1 MIMVDHEPVVSVGL
15 MTGAESAV
23 FELKGSFVNSAGER
37 LDGGSYRAKP
47 FDNSVEIVSEGG
59 LRGLSALEHRLT
71 PDEPSA
77 SFLVRGV
84 TIGIDFHWQ
93 QKQDQEFQGALRI
106 KLGADG
112 RLTVI
117 NEVPVEAYLT
127 GVISSE
133 MSADSHPELLKA
145 HSVVSRSWLLAQMEP
160 WMKERREPS
169 FAPQAGGAATRLSR
183 GYVRESRADCGV
195 GAAGHCLRSKSV
207 MRVTSA
213 AVYEAH

>member
-15 MTGAESAV
+15 MTGAESVV
-23 FELKGSFVNSAGER
+23 FELRSAFVNSAGQ
-37 LDGGSYRAKP
+37 P
-47 FDNSVEIVSEGG
+47 FDNGVEIVSEGG

-77 SFLVRGV
+77 SFLVRDV

-145 HSVVSRSWLLAQMEP
+145 HS
-160 WMKERREPS
+160 
-169 FAPQAGGAATRLSR
+169 
-183 GYVRESRADCGV
+183 
-195 GAAGHCLRSKSV
+195 
-207 MRVTSA
+207 
-213 AVYEAH
+213 

>member
-1 MIMVDHEPVVSVGL
+1 MKTVDHEPVVSVGL

-37 LDGGSYRAKP
+37 LGGGSYRARP
-47 FDNSVEIVSEGG
+47 FDNGIEIVSEGG

-93 QKQDQEFQGALRI
+93 QKQDQEFQGSLRV
-106 KLGADG
+106 KLDADG

-145 HSVVSRSWLLAQMEP
+145 HSVVSRSWLLAQMAP
-160 WMKERREPS
+160 WKKERRS
-169 FAPQAGGAATRLSR
+169 VRAPDAPDQARTRGDDSN
-183 GYVRESRADCGV
+183 
-195 GAAGHCLRSKSV
+195 
-207 MRVTSA
+207 T
-213 AVYEAH
+213 